1 MGWQKADDKCW
12 IAHNW
17 QFGTSAAAKPWNTH
31 TLSRMSE
38 FLTPS
43 GVTHANAAKRKL
55 SLLSAK

>member
-1 MGWQKADDKCW
+1 MGWQKADDKRW
-12 IAHNW
+12 IAHNG

-43 GVTHANAAKRKL
+43 GVAKRKL
-55 SLLSAK
+55 SLLLSQVGGCR